1 LTPHLSPGLSLLLV
15 EDDEELAVIMARWA
29 TWVGASMDTTALGRT
44 ALALAAA
51 NRYDAVLLDL
61 TLPDMDGSAV
71 HESLVRLRPGLASRI
86 ILLTGGA
93 VHEASEAFLQR
104 VRCPVLLKPFCLE
117 VLARQIAG
125 LDSAAA

>member
-1 LTPHLSPGLSLLLV
+1 MTPHLSPGLSLLLV
-15 EDDEELAVIMARWA
+15 EDDDELAVIMSRWA

-44 ALALAAA
+44 GLALAAA

-61 TLPDMDGSAV
+61 TLPDMEGSAMY
-71 HESLVRLRPGLASRI
+71 ESLVRLRPGLASRI

-93 VHEASEAFLQR
+93 GDEASDAFLHQA
-104 VRCPVLLKPFCLE
+104 RCPVLLKPFDLD
-117 VLARQIAG
+117 VLARQIAR